1 MAGTSSNYEDRS
13 PVGDRQK
20 DISVTEERS
29 DTKLRDLEDGG
40 QPSQEES
47 RSQSKR
53 ENIEKRALKETG
65 SAQNIT
71 EGNET
76 DNTERNSSQGI

>member
-20 DISVTEERS
+20 DISLTEEGS

>member
-20 DISVTEERS
+20 DISLTEEGS

-47 RSQSKR
+47 CSQSKR
-53 ENIEKRALKETG
+53 ENMEKRALKETG

-71 EGNET
+71 EGNEA